1 VSTHRDGGTGWSTT
15 TSRRLLASHWLL
27 LRIAGIAPDD
37 LVHRCRGWLAQRRA
51 LDVGRAVAHAVL
63 SQRIRLADTDRDLLA
78 ELLAADG
85 VGTSALSMI
94 AVDDIDPMPMS
105 GFAATRAGIDC
116 APAMPAADG
125 APPELV
131 ARAEAE
137 DDIEDHA
144 VRAVAADPSLRAV
157 WRAWRFPFDGAP
169 WPPPRRIWVVETD
182 ADANLP
188 ETAGRLQIALEAGGE
203 NLPQVEVYPIGAELP
218 SYQQLA
224 RAYGALLWSREP
236 DPGLTAAHR
245 DGE

>member
-1 VSTHRDGGTGWSTT
+1 MSTDRDGGTGWPTW
-15 TSRRLLASHWLL
+15 TSPRLIASHWLL

-51 LDVGRAVAHAVL
+51 LNVGRAVAHAVL

-94 AVDDIDPMPMS
+94 AVDDTDPMPRS

-116 APAMPAADG
+116 AMGIPAADG

-131 ARAEAE
+131 AGAEPE
-137 DDIEDHA
+137 DDIENHA
-144 VRAVAADPSLRAV
+144 VRVAAADPSVRAV
-157 WRAWRFPFDGAP
+157 WRAWRFPCDGAP

-182 ADANLP
+182 AEANLP
-188 ETAGRLQIALEAGGE
+188 ETTGRLQVALEVGGE
-203 NLPQVEVYPIGAELP
+203 ILPQVEVYPIGAEPP

-224 RAYGALLWSREP
+224 RAYGALMWSREP
-236 DPGLTAAHR
+236 NRGLRVAH